1 MTHRYL
7 AIILAVLLT
16 AVAGCSKKQVPDPPT
31 AQAELTSRLFAALQ
45 DQRYDEALVI
55 LDKLQVLAPDDATLG
70 TMKEIRDNVIA
81 SRCNKK
87 VQGLIDQGKL
97 DQAFNIVR
105 NENKTYPGV
114 EDLIN
119 LEKNLDELR
128 TLQQKADHL
137 ANAKTSAELDA
148 ALKDIE
154 YTAQDYPQ
162 AKKLHADIKVRKAQL
177 AKMRKAEAEA
187 REKAEREARMK
198 AAEERRKAVEAAR
211 KKAREEAQARADA
224 AAKAAREEAGKEE
237 SAKPA
242 GDPEFIGP
250 QPRQSK
256 Q

>member
-7 AIILAVLLT
+7 AIILTVLLT
-16 AVAGCSKKQVPDPPT
+16 AVAGCSKKQAPDPPV

-55 LDKLQVLAPDDATLG
+55 LDKLKVLAPDDATLVA
-70 TMKEIRDNVIA
+70 MEDIRDNIIIN
-81 SRCNKK
+81 RCTEKIRSL
-87 VQGLIDQGKL
+87 VDQGKF
-97 DQAFNIVR
+97 DQALTVVHD
-105 NENKTYPGV
+105 ENKTYPGIKDLQKL
-114 EDLIN
+114 EDN
-119 LEKNLDELR
+119 LKELAE
-128 TLQQKADHL
+128 LQKKADRL
-137 ANAKTSAELDA
+137 ANAKTSVELDA

-154 YTAQDYPQ
+154 YTAKDYPQ
-162 AKKLHADIKVRKAQL
+162 AEKLHSDIKARKVQL

-237 SAKPA
+237 SANSA
-242 GDPEFIGP
+242 GDSEFIGP
-250 QPRQSK
+250 QPQQSK
-256 Q
+256 